1 MNAVPGAGHLPFP
14 APCPPQAPH
23 PQHRLGN
30 VSAAGHRGH
39 KRDQTGTVAGPL
51 CERCGTEEGAGA
63 ENSGGTRLFQRQ
75 KRRVKGPRVC
85 LGRRVPLTVPE
96 AAPGAGRAAGC
107 RADGQGRGRGLLLLL
122 QVPSGRVKL
131 SLLTSTP
138 HLAGALLP
146 AAQGVAACSEKSS
159 PRSGPARPAAG
170 SPWDSPALAQTERNA
185 ARLKAVPQHH
195 GEPCRDATLPGEPL
209 AGPGGHR
216 VALPGHGVP
225 LCLLGPIRNLGR
237 GEMECPRRRHA
248 EFGCQVPQ
256 PRKEAVT
263 APSLPEFNKRW
274 DNGLRHMM

>member
-63 ENSGGTRLFQRQ
+63 ENSGGIRLFQRQ

-107 RADGQGRGRGLLLLL
+107 RADGQGRGPGAAPSPAGAEWKREALPPDLYSSPGRCSAASSAGGGGLL
-122 QVPSGRVKL
+122 
-131 SLLTSTP
+131 
-138 HLAGALLP
+138 
-146 AAQGVAACSEKSS
+146 
-159 PRSGPARPAAG
+159 
-170 SPWDSPALAQTERNA
+170 
-185 ARLKAVPQHH
+185 
-195 GEPCRDATLPGEPL
+195 
-209 AGPGGHR
+209 
-216 VALPGHGVP
+216 
-225 LCLLGPIRNLGR
+225 
-237 GEMECPRRRHA
+237 
-248 EFGCQVPQ
+248 
-256 PRKEAVT
+256 
-263 APSLPEFNKRW
+263 
-274 DNGLRHMM
+274 